1 MLKAREV
8 LRDCR
13 HALNLLQVE
22 EDPDTF
28 RVLWVSA
35 TALCRAVGH
44 VLHKVDGKR
53 NRKLG
58 STVADAYRSWQAD
71 RSRHAVFWEFIE
83 NERNQVLKQYELGFL
98 PGTVAV
104 AVDGEVFQLGDT
116 LFSPMS
122 AGPYAWEDCRDVLA
136 EAVEWWQVQLNQ
148 VEAMMVSA

>member
-1 MLKAREV
+1 MERFRIASRARGSRSVRAFTVQGSMPVGQGTVPRPPQEWWSGT
-8 LRDCR
+8 LADQF
-13 HALNLLQVE
+13 HSK
-22 EDPDTF
+22 
-28 RVLWVSA
+28 SA
-35 TALCRAVGH
+35 
-44 VLHKVDGKR
+44 
-53 NRKLG
+53 
-58 STVADAYRSWQAD
+58 SWKAD
-71 RSRHAVFWEFIE
+71 RARHAVFWEFIE